1 MTNLTVITPPAE
13 EPVSLAS
20 AKAFLRLGH
29 NGEDALVSDL
39 IASARARIEQ
49 ESGQA
54 LVTQVMRVA
63 WTAWPLAL
71 SGRGVALP
79 RRPATALVSVLLVD
93 PDGTLDEQTERFR
106 LDCGRLTLR
115 PWSWCPIIEPGG
127 SVQVTFE
134 AGFGAADDVPEDLK
148 EACLRLVAAL
158 YSRRGAEADS
168 QGLPDAVQSI
178 LNARREVRL

>member
-29 NGEDALVSDL
+29 DGEDALVSNL

-49 ESGQA
+49 ESGLA
-54 LVTQVMRVA
+54 LVTQVMRLA
-63 WTAWPLAL
+63 WTAWPLSL

-79 RRPATALVSVLLVD
+79 RRPAIALDSVFLVG
-93 PDGTLDEQTERFR
+93 PDGTLDEQTERFA
-106 LDCGRLTLR
+106 LDCGRLRLR
-115 PWSWCPIIEPGG
+115 PWSWCPIIEKGG

-134 AGFGAADDVPEDLK
+134 AGFGAADEVPEDLK

-158 YSRRGAEADS
+158 YSTRGSGTDG
-168 QGLPDAVQSI
+168 QGLPDAVQAI